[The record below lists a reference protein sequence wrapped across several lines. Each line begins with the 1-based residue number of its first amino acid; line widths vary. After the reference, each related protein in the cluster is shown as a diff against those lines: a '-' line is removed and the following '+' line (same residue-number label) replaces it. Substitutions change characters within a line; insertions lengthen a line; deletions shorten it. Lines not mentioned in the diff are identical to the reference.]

1 MTSASGNKWAQ
12 CLEIIKD
19 NIGEQQYKSWFAP
32 IQVLNFEDNI
42 LTLGVPTLFFCEY
55 LEEHYL
61 DLIEKTLI
69 RVYGEGVRLM
79 YRAGV
84 VESPAATVE
93 VAPTT
98 QTSGVRFT
106 NNISNIFKQTVYEEL
121 DSQLN
126 SNYKFENYYAGESNM
141 LARTAGISIAQAPGK
156 TAFNPLFIHGES
168 GVGKTHLMQAI
179 GHKIKEL
186 NPQARVLYISS
197 HLFQLQFVNAT
208 RSNTVPDFINFYQSL
223 DVLMIDDI
231 QDMADKTQ
239 TQNTF
244 FHIFNH
250 LHQNNKQLILSSDRP
265 PVSLGGIL
273 PRLISRF
280 KWGLSAEVERPDY
293 ELRYNILKNKIKRD
307 GLPISDD
314 VAEFV
319 AKNVSEN
326 VRDLEG
332 ILASLMFR
340 ATTLK
345 KEITLDLASKV
356 LSTSVNIEKKQ
367 ITIDVIKE
375 KVCAF
380 YNMDVQLLQAKCRKR
395 EIVQARQISMYLSK
409 KYTESSLQRIGSE
422 LGKKDHA
429 TVLHACKTISDLIEI
444 DKTIKAN
451 VQEIEE
457 SLKR

>member
-1 MTSASGNKWAQ
+1 MTRECENKWAH
-12 CLEIIKD
+12 CLGIIKD
-19 NIGEQQYKSWFAP
+19 NIGEQQFNSWFAP
-32 IQVLNFEDNI
+32 ISVLKYEDNI
-42 LTLGVPTLFFCEY
+42 LTLGVPTQFFCEY

-61 DLIEKTLI
+61 DLISRTLTK
-69 RVYGEGVRLM
+69 VYGNDVRLM

-84 VESPAATVE
+84 VENPVATVD
-93 VAPTT
+93 VAPIT
-98 QTSGVRFT
+98 QTSGVKFSK
-106 NNISNIFKQTVYEEL
+106 NVPDIFKQNVYEDL
-121 DSQLN
+121 DPQLN
-126 SNYKFENYYAGESNM
+126 SNYKFENYYAGESNL
-141 LARTAGISIAQAPGK
+141 LARTAGISIAQSPGK

-186 NPQARVLYISS
+186 NPRARVLYISS

-293 ELRYNILKNKIKRD
+293 ELRFNILKNKIIRD
-307 GLPISDD
+307 GLPITDD

-332 ILASLMFR
+332 VLASLMFR
-340 ATTLK
+340 ATTMN
-345 KEITLDLASKV
+345 KEINLDLAAKV

-367 ITIDVIKE
+367 ITIDLIKE
-375 KVCAF
+375 KVCAY

-409 KYTESSLQRIGSE
+409 KYTDNSLTRIGSE

-444 DKTIKAN
+444 DKTIKSN

-457 SLKR
+457 TLRR

>member
-1 MTSASGNKWAQ
+1 MINESVNKWAQ

-19 NIGEQQYKSWFAP
+19 NIGEQQFECWFAP
-32 IQVLNFEDNI
+32 IQVLKFEDNV
-42 LTLGVPTLFFCEY
+42 LTLSVPTIFFCEY

-61 DLIEKTLI
+61 DLIKKTLI
-69 RVYGEGVRLM
+69 RVYGEGVKLM

-84 VESPAATVE
+84 VENPVTTVD

-98 QTSGVRFT
+98 QKSGVKFAK
-106 NNISNIFKQTVYEEL
+106 NIPNIFKQNVYEEL

-126 SNYKFENYYAGESNM
+126 SNYKFENFYAGESNM
-141 LARTAGISIAQAPGK
+141 LARTAGISIAQSPGK

-186 NPQARVLYISS
+186 NPRARVLYISS

-293 ELRYNILKNKIKRD
+293 ELRYSILKNKIKHD
-307 GLPISDD
+307 GLPITDD

-332 ILASLMFR
+332 VLASLMFR

-345 KEITLDLASKV
+345 KEVTLDLASKV
-356 LSTSVNIEKKQ
+356 LSTSVNIERKQ
-367 ITIDVIKE
+367 ITIDLIKE

-429 TVLHACKTISDLIEI
+429 TVLHACKTIADLIEI
-444 DKTIKAN
+444 DKTVKAN

-457 SLKR
+457 TLKR

>member
-1 MTSASGNKWAQ
+1 MTNNLDNKWAQ
-12 CLEIIKD
+12 CLQIIKD
-19 NIGEQQYKSWFAP
+19 NIGEQQYKSWFLP
-32 IQVLNFEDNI
+32 IKVYSLEDNI
-42 LTLGVPTLFFCEY
+42 LTLSVPTIFFCEY

-61 DLIEKTLI
+61 DLIKKTLI
-69 RVYGEGVRLM
+69 RVYGDGIQLR

-84 VESPAATVE
+84 VENPEVSVE

-98 QTSGVRFT
+98 QKSGVKFT
-106 NNISNIFKQTVYEEL
+106 KNIHSIFKQDVYEEL

-141 LARTAGISIAQAPGK
+141 LARTAGLSIAQTPGK
-156 TAFNPLFIHGES
+156 SAFNPLFIHGES

-186 NPQARVLYISS
+186 NPRARVLYISS

-280 KWGLSAEVERPDY
+280 KWGLLAEVERPDY
-293 ELRYNILKNKIKRD
+293 ELRYNILKNKIQHD
-307 GLPISDD
+307 GLPITDD
-314 VAEFV
+314 VARFV
-319 AKNVSEN
+319 AQNISEN

-332 ILASLMFR
+332 VLASLMFR

-345 KEITLDLASKV
+345 KDVTLDLAEKV

-367 ITIDVIKE
+367 ITIELIKE

-409 KYTESSLQRIGSE
+409 KYTESSLQRIGAE

-444 DKTIKAN
+444 DKTIKSN
-451 VQEIEE
+451 VEEIEA
-457 SLKR
+457 SLRR

>member
-1 MTSASGNKWAQ
+1 
-12 CLEIIKD
+12 
-19 NIGEQQYKSWFAP
+19 
-32 IQVLNFEDNI
+32 
-42 LTLGVPTLFFCEY
+42 
-55 LEEHYL
+55 
-61 DLIEKTLI
+61 
-69 RVYGEGVRLM
+69 
-79 YRAGV
+79 
-84 VESPAATVE
+84 
-93 VAPTT
+93 
-98 QTSGVRFT
+98 
-106 NNISNIFKQTVYEEL
+106 
-121 DSQLN
+121 
-126 SNYKFENYYAGESNM
+126 
-141 LARTAGISIAQAPGK
+141 
-156 TAFNPLFIHGES
+156 
-168 GVGKTHLMQAI
+168 
-179 GHKIKEL
+179 
-186 NPQARVLYISS
+186 
-197 HLFQLQFVNAT
+197 LQFVNAT

-293 ELRYNILKNKIKRD
+293 ELRYSILKNKIKHD

-332 ILASLMFR
+332 VLASLMFR

-345 KEITLDLASKV
+345 KEVTLDLASKV
-356 LSTSVNIEKKQ
+356 LSTSVNIERKQ
-367 ITIDVIKE
+367 ITIDLIKE

-429 TVLHACKTISDLIEI
+429 TVLHACKTIADLIQI
-444 DKTIKAN
+444 DKTVKAN

-457 SLKR
+457 TLKR

>member
-1 MTSASGNKWAQ
+1 MINESVNKWAQ

-19 NIGEQQYKSWFAP
+19 NIGEQQFECWFAP
-32 IQVLNFEDNI
+32 IQVLKFEDNV
-42 LTLGVPTLFFCEY
+42 LTLSVPTIFFCEY

-61 DLIEKTLI
+61 DLIKKTLI
-69 RVYGEGVRLM
+69 RVYGEGVKLM
-79 YRAGV
+79 CRAGV
-84 VESPAATVE
+84 VENPVTTVD

-98 QTSGVRFT
+98 QKSGVKFAK
-106 NNISNIFKQTVYEEL
+106 NIPNIFKQNVYEEL

-126 SNYKFENYYAGESNM
+126 SNYKFENFYAGESNM
-141 LARTAGISIAQAPGK
+141 LARTAGISIAQSPGK

-186 NPQARVLYISS
+186 NPRARVLYISS

-293 ELRYNILKNKIKRD
+293 ELRYSILKNKIKHD
-307 GLPISDD
+307 GLPITDD

-332 ILASLMFR
+332 VLASLMFR

-345 KEITLDLASKV
+345 KEVTLDLASKV
-356 LSTSVNIEKKQ
+356 LSTSVNIERKQ
-367 ITIDVIKE
+367 ITIDLIKE

-429 TVLHACKTISDLIEI
+429 TVLHACKTIADLIEI
-444 DKTIKAN
+444 DKTVKAN

-457 SLKR
+457 TLKR

>member
-1 MTSASGNKWAQ
+1 MLSASENKWAQ

-19 NIGEQQYKSWFAP
+19 NIGEQQFNSWFAP
-32 IQVLNFEDNI
+32 IKVLKYEDNV
-42 LTLGVPTLFFCEY
+42 LTLGVPTQFFCEY
-55 LEEHYL
+55 LEEHFL

-69 RVYGEGVRLM
+69 RIYGEGVRLM

-84 VESPAATVE
+84 VESPAATVD

-98 QTSGVRFT
+98 QYSGVKFT
-106 NNISNIFKQTVYEEL
+106 NNISSIFKQTVYEEL

-231 QDMADKTQ
+231 QDMADRTK

-293 ELRYNILKNKIKRD
+293 ELRYSILKNKIKRD

-332 ILASLMFR
+332 VLASLMFR

-429 TVLHACKTISDLIEI
+429 TVLHACKTISDLIAI

-451 VQEIEE
+451 VQEIED

>member
-1 MTSASGNKWAQ
+1 MTSGSGNRWAQ

-32 IQVLNFEDNI
+32 IQVLKFEDNI

-61 DLIEKTLI
+61 DLIKKTLI
-69 RVYGEGVRLM
+69 RVYGEGVKLM

-84 VESPAATVE
+84 VESPAATVD

-98 QTSGVRFT
+98 QSSGVRFT

-293 ELRYNILKNKIKRD
+293 DLRYNILKNKIKRD
-307 GLPISDD
+307 GLPITDD

-332 ILASLMFR
+332 VLASLMFR

-457 SLKR
+457 SLRR